1 MPTPLLTD
9 KAVPLVALVG
19 NPNAGK
25 TTVFN
30 ALTGAHQKV
39 GNYPGV
45 TVERVSAFLELAGRQ
60 VEFVDVPGVY
70 SLDPVSEDERIATEV
85 IRGTSTRE
93 RPPDLFVIVIDAT
106 NLERNLFLLSHVRDL
121 GTRMIA
127 ALTMT
132 DMPMPEAGSVDVPA
146 LESALGMRVV
156 PVVGHRGV
164 GVDELKEAV
173 AEALSGDRSRPFA
186 DRSKAFRCPKCASSF
201 PCANDVAAR
210 YGWAAGVSRVAVKAN
225 GTERKPA
232 LTDKIDRIVL
242 HKVWGLLVFFLLMYL
257 VFQSIYAFAEPLMNG
272 VGWCFDSLGK
282 AVAPHLANSP
292 MIESLVVDGIIGGVG
307 TVVTFLP
314 QILILFFFVALLE
327 GTGYLARAAFLMD
340 RVLSVCGLNGRA
352 FIPLLSSFA
361 CAVPGIMAARV
372 MPDPKSRLATVLVA
386 PLMSCSARL
395 PIYLL
400 VIGAFIEPIYGPVW
414 AGIALFGMHLVGL
427 AVAIPTV
434 WIINRGVVR
443 AKNLPF
449 LLELPAYQ
457 TPKWRD
463 VVLAMYFRAK
473 VFLKSAGTIIFAM
486 SIVVWALLFF
496 PRSSSADRAYRADYT
511 KAYAASADRPDM
523 DAYVK
528 GRQLGDS
535 YMGRLGKAIEPA
547 FRPAGFDWRLS
558 TSILAAFPAREVVVS
573 SLGIMFNL
581 GDKDPDGKG
590 GLRKA
595 LQTATWPDG
604 RKLMTPWTAAGF
616 MVFFALCCQCMATL
630 AAIRRE
636 TNSWK
641 WPAFVFV
648 YMTALA
654 YFAAVGVQQIGRLVG

>member
-1 MPTPLLTD
+1 LAALLTEK
-9 KAVPLVALVG
+9 KAPLIALVG

-45 TVERVSAFLELAGRQ
+45 TVERVSAFLDLDGKS

-85 IRGTSTRE
+85 IRGTSRRE
-93 RPPDLFVIVIDAT
+93 RPVDLFVIVIDAT

-121 GTRMIA
+121 GRPMIA

-132 DMPMPEAGSVDVPA
+132 DMPMPQGATVDVSV

-156 PVVGHRGV
+156 PVVGHKGH

-173 AEALSGDRSRPFA
+173 AQALAGSSRPAFEDRSA
-186 DRSKAFRCPKCASSF
+186 AYRCPKCASSF

-210 YGWAAGVSRVAVKAN
+210 YSWAAGVCRAVLKPE
-225 GTERKPA
+225 GGEDKPA

-242 HKVWGLLVFFLLMYL
+242 HKVWGLIVFFGLMYL

-272 VGWCFDSLGK
+272 VSWCFDALGK
-282 AVAPHLANSP
+282 AVAPHLARHP
-292 MIESLVVDGIIGGVG
+292 MMQSMVVDGIIGGVG

-340 RVLSVCGLNGRA
+340 RVLSFCGLNGRA
-352 FIPLLSSFA
+352 FIPLLSCFA

-372 MPDPKSRLATVLVA
+372 MPDPKSRLATILVS

-414 AGIALFGMHLVGL
+414 AGVALFGMHLVGL

-434 WIINRGVVR
+434 WIINRGLVR
-443 AKNLPF
+443 TKQLPF

-463 VVLAMYFRAK
+463 VVLAMYFRGK
-473 VFLKSAGTIIFAM
+473 VFLKSAGTIIFVM
-486 SIVVWALLFF
+486 SMVVWGLLFF
-496 PRSSSADRAYRADYT
+496 PRSSDADQHYRQDYSR
-511 KAYAASADRPDM
+511 AYAAAADRPDL
-523 DAYVK
+523 DAYLK
-528 GRQLGDS
+528 GRRLGDS
-535 YMGRLGKAIEPA
+535 YMGTLGKEIEPV
-547 FRPAGFDWRLS
+547 FKPAGFDWRLS

-573 SLGIMFNL
+573 SMGIMFDL
-581 GDKDPDGKG
+581 GGEENGSKG

-595 LQTATWPDG
+595 LERATWPDG
-604 RKLMTPWTAAGF
+604 RKLMTPWTAVSF

-641 WPAFVFV
+641 WPVFVFT
-648 YMTALA
+648 YMSVLA
-654 YFAAVGVQQIGRLVG
+654 YLAAVGVQQLGRLLG